1 MSAWPEAY
9 YVINQISNQFNL
21 SNRVIRLEGK
31 IFVFAPQKSGA
42 REPDI
47 TVSGVTFREG
57 SLWFVEKPNTENN
70 QIYALS
76 VYSEQTGHVGW
87 SDFHIL
93 SVDVNNIAFT
103 PTSDVLVGITDI
115 GTAIN
120 YLADQ
125 LGAETG
131 VANATTTSAGIV
143 QIGANITV
151 NNGVI
156 SVPTATTDRVG
167 VVQLVD
173 NVNNQSTTLAVT
185 QNAVHDAL
193 ESKITSSQAE
203 SIAATAANSAIS
215 NADFLSQVSIAGQ
228 TLNKINHVISAAD
241 LKTKLGLKAAAYREV
256 AGSLQTSENNKLVP
270 VQLVNDVNNT
280 LTNINSN
287 ALILVPF
294 SGWPS
299 TATEING
306 TSLYYQT
313 INTKTTNSGT
323 STFKVY
329 NANPTIGI
337 GAPLNRVPEIPT
349 QAEIDAF
356 SLLYA
361 AVAST
366 PSASNGDI
374 TFYATKKPQTDFYV
388 IVKGV
393 N

>member
-31 IFVFAPQKSGA
+31 IFVFAPQKSGT

-47 TVSGVTFREG
+47 TVSGVTYREG

-103 PTSDVLVGITDI
+103 PTSDVLEGITDI
-115 GTAIN
+115 GAAIN

-151 NNGVI
+151 NNGLI
-156 SVPTATTDRVG
+156 SVPNASTSQAG

-173 NVNNQSTTLAVT
+173 NVDNQSTTLAVT

-193 ESKITSSQAE
+193 ESKITSAQAQT
-203 SIAATAANSAIS
+203 IATSAANTAIS
-215 NADFLSQVSIAGQ
+215 NADFLTTVSVAGQ
-228 TLNKINHVISAAD
+228 TLNKTNSVISAAD
-241 LKTKLGLKAAAYREV
+241 LKTNLGLKAAAYKEV
-256 AGSLQTSENNKLVP
+256 AGSLQSSESAKLVTA
-270 VQLVNDVNNT
+270 QLVSDVNNT

-287 ALILVPF
+287 ALILVPS
-294 SGWPS
+294 SGWS
-299 TATEING
+299 SEATEING

-329 NANPTIGI
+329 NTNPTIGI
-337 GAPLNRVPEIPT
+337 GVPLNRTPQIPT
-349 QAEIDAF
+349 QSEINAF

-366 PSASNGDI
+366 PSASNGNI
-374 TFYATKKPQTDFYV
+374 TFYATETPQTDFYV
-388 IVKGV
+388 LVRGV